1 MPVPTIEWVGGVEGS
16 ARIID
21 QTLLPLR
28 KKFIYL
34 RDVKAMWKA
43 IRSLQVRGAPALGI
57 AAGFGILL
65 GLKKTRAKDYKE
77 LARQIKKT
85 ARYIGSARPTAVN
98 LFWGLERME
107 AAAQRHR
114 TKPVPEI
121 RKALLAEALKILK
134 EDKAVC
140 RKIGRNGARLIKKG
154 MRILTHCNAG
164 GLATADFGT
173 ALGVLFHAK
182 KERKNIEVFV
192 DETRPL
198 LQGARLTS
206 WELLQA
212 GISATL
218 ITDSTAAMLM
228 HERQIDCIIVG
239 ADRIAR
245 NGDAANKIGTY
256 SLAVLARAHKIPFY
270 VAAPV
275 STFDLS
281 IKSGKD
287 IPIEERAADE
297 VREVSGKRIAPQ
309 KIQVYNPAFDV
320 TPARLISA
328 IITER
333 GIIRRPNTAKIKNA
347 LQDEPSG

>member
-1 MPVPTIEWVGGVEGS
+1 
-16 ARIID
+16 
-21 QTLLPLR
+21 
-28 KKFIYL
+28 
-34 RDVKAMWKA
+34 
-43 IRSLQVRGAPALGI
+43 
-57 AAGFGILL
+57 
-65 GLKKTRAKDYKE
+65 
-77 LARQIKKT
+77 
-85 ARYIGSARPTAVN
+85 
-98 LFWGLERME
+98 
-107 AAAQRHR
+107 
-114 TKPVPEI
+114 
-121 RKALLAEALKILK
+121 
-134 EDKAVC
+134 
-140 RKIGRNGARLIKKG
+140 
-154 MRILTHCNAG
+154 
-164 GLATADFGT
+164 
-173 ALGVLFHAK
+173 GVLFQAQ
-182 KERKNIEVFV
+182 KEGKDIAVFV

-228 HERQIDCIIVG
+228 HEHQIDCIIVG